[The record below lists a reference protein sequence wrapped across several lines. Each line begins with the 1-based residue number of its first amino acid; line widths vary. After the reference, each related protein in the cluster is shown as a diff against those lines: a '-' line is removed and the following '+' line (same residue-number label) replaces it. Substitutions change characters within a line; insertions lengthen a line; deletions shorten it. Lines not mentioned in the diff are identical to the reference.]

1 MKYKRGSGIREWHLK
16 TDLKDKQGGVGGD
29 PEVGKSFDTLQYMAE
44 KAIES
49 NRASKASKQKYNE
62 VSKAE
67 VASLVAQW

>member
-1 MKYKRGSGIREWHLK
+1 MKYKQGSGIREWHLK

-49 NRASKASKQKYNE
+49 NRASKQKYNE